1 MGILTIFFLIGIF
14 ALVLLVFLTVR
25 KNAFIGESVSF
36 KNIFF
41 GFLMLATLVC
51 GELAYMSFAIL
62 NRADLRVADRVSDFM
77 RYDNI
82 LINVIQISF
91 IALLALANWGY
102 FYRLRLTKWA
112 FIIALSFFSFF
123 VLLDYIFIA
132 EIFFHFKKQNE
143 LWKGEFSITALAG
156 LLMCLVAA
164 LFVVANYWL
173 NGLLM
178 KRSELKHRIDVE

>member
-25 KNAFIGESVSF
+25 KNAFMGESVSF

-41 GFLMLATLVC
+41 GFLIVAVLAC

-77 RYDNI
+77 RFDNM
-82 LINVIQISF
+82 LINVIQSSF
-91 IALLALANWGY
+91 IGLLVLANWAY
-102 FYRLRLTKWA
+102 FHRLRLTKWA
-112 FIIALSFFSFF
+112 FITALSFFSFF

-132 EIFFHFKKQNE
+132 ETFFHFKKQND
-143 LWKGEFSITALAG
+143 LWKGEFSITGLAG
-156 LLMCLVAA
+156 LLMCFVAA

-173 NGLLM
+173 NELLM
-178 KRSELKHRIDVE
+178 KRAEIINH

>member
-1 MGILTIFFLIGIF
+1 MGILSIFFLIGIG

-25 KNAFIGESVSF
+25 KNVFSGESVSY

-41 GFLMLATLVC
+41 AFLTVSILSCFQLV
-51 GELAYMSFAIL
+51 YMSFSIL
-62 NRADLRVADRVSDFM
+62 DRSDLLLADRVSDFM

-82 LINVIQISF
+82 LISVIQISF
-91 IALLALANWGY
+91 IGLLVLANWGY
-102 FYRLRLTKWA
+102 FRQLRLTKWA
-112 FIIALSFFSFF
+112 FIIALSFFNFF

-132 EIFFHFKKQNE
+132 ETFFHFKKQNG
-143 LWKGEFSITALAG
+143 LWKGEFSIAGLAG
-156 LLMCLVAA
+156 LFMCFVAT

-178 KRSELKHRIDVE
+178 KRVEMNNKIKVK

>member
-41 GFLMLATLVC
+41 GFLMLAILVC
-51 GELAYMSFAIL
+51 GELAYLCFSIL
-62 NRADLRVADRVSDFM
+62 DRSDLRIANRISDFM

-91 IALLALANWGY
+91 IALLVLANWGY
-102 FYRLRLTKWA
+102 FYRLRLTKWT
-112 FIIALSFFSFF
+112 FIIALGFFSSFI
-123 VLLDYIFIA
+123 LLDYIFIA
-132 EIFFHFKKQNE
+132 ETFFHFKKQND

-156 LLMCLVAA
+156 LLMCFVAA

-178 KRSELKHRIDVE
+178 KRAEMKHRIDAK

>member
-25 KNAFIGESVSF
+25 KNAFSGESVSF

-41 GFLMLATLVC
+41 GFLSVAILAC
-51 GELAYMSFAIL
+51 GELVYMCFAIL
-62 NRADLRVADRVSDFM
+62 NRVNLRVADRVADFI
-77 RYDNI
+77 RFDNI

-91 IALLALANWGY
+91 IALLVLANWAY
-102 FYRLRLTKWA
+102 FHRLRLTKWT

-132 EIFFHFKKQNE
+132 ETFFHFKKQND

-156 LLMCLVAA
+156 LLMCFVAA

-178 KRSELKHRIDVE
+178 KRAEMRDTINSR

>member
-25 KNAFIGESVSF
+25 KNAFSGESVSY

-41 GFLMLATLVC
+41 GFLILATLVC
-51 GELAYMSFAIL
+51 GELAYLCFSVL
-62 NRADLRVADRVSDFM
+62 NRSDLRVADRVSDFL

-82 LINVIQISF
+82 LISVIQISF
-91 IALLALANWGY
+91 IALLVLANWAY
-102 FYRLRLTKWA
+102 FRRLRLTKWV
-112 FIIALSFFSFF
+112 FLIALGFFNFF
-123 VLLDYIFIA
+123 ILLDYIFIS
-132 EIFFHFKKQNE
+132 ETFFHFKKQND
-143 LWKGEFSITALAG
+143 LWKGEFSITGLAG
-156 LLMCLVAA
+156 LLMCFVAA

-178 KRSELKHRIDVE
+178 KRAEMKRRIEAE